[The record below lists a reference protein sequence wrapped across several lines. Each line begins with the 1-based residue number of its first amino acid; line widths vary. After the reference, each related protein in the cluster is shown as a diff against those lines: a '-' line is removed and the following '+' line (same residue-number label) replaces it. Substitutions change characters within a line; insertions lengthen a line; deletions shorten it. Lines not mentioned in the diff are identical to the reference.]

1 MPMSWRL
8 WVLQKIGLGRFKPIA
23 DLNDAMR
30 ILESSILLDGKQF
43 RSLFP
48 DSKILMERLVVIPK
62 SMIAIK
68 A

>member
-8 WVLQKIGLGRFKPIA
+8 WVLQTIGLGRFKPIA
-23 DLNDAMR
+23 DLNDAMSV
-30 ILESSILLDGKQF
+30 LESSILLDGKQF

-48 DSKILMERLVVIPK
+48 DAKILMERLVMIPK

>member
-1 MPMSWRL
+1 MSWRL